1 MPCCDTIIRSNMT
14 RIVSL
19 LLICFVALAA
29 CTNTGSTTLGSD
41 GRPLP
46 TVYKIRGNPEKLQFR
61 MLDSVN
67 ALRQASGLQ
76 VGDHGARTREARR

>member
-1 MPCCDTIIRSNMT
+1 MQVMTIARLLRTSRRAMPCCDTIIRSNMT

-29 CTNTGSTTLGSD
+29 CTSTQPTTIGAD

-46 TVYKIRGNPEKLQFR
+46 TVYKIRGNPEKPR
-61 MLDSVN
+61 RSTSRAN
-67 ALRQASGLQ
+67 
-76 VGDHGARTREARR
+76 ART